1 MLLFLQQSMQA
12 TGAKIDKFFQ
22 YATGHPAG
30 TAALRHRS
38 GA

>member
-22 YATGHPAG
+22 YATGVPTGKADRSHRQG
-30 TAALRHRS
+30 T
-38 GA
+38 

>member
-22 YATGHPAG
+22 YATGVPAAM
-30 TAALRHRS
+30 AARSHRHK
-38 GA
+38 A

>member
-22 YATGHPAG
+22 YATGVPAG
-30 TAALRHRS
+30 MVARSHRHE
-38 GA
+38 A